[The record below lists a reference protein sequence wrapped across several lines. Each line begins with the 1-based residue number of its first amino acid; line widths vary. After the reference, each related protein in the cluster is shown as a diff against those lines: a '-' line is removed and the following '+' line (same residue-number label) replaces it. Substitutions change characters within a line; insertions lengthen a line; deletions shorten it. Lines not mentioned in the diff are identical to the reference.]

1 MKKIWLL
8 LWLSL
13 VGISVF
19 AAEDTITEQAEQ
31 FYAAGNYEEA
41 ADIYRQ
47 ILDEGWESADLYY
60 NLGNCYYKSG
70 NHTRAILNYE
80 RALLLRPGDAMARY
94 NLEMAQQSIVDKI
107 EVLPEFFL
115 VRWYK
120 ALETSLSADQW
131 GYLSVAGFIVF
142 LVMAALFFYSH
153 SVVVK
158 KTGFIVGI
166 IAFFLTLGTVFWA
179 FRQEYRISN
188 REYAIVVTPS
198 VTVKGAPNECG
209 TSHFRI
215 HEGLKVQVVEKLGD
229 WYNIRLADGNE
240 GWVENS
246 DIEKI

>member
-1 MKKIWLL
+1 MKRIWLL

-13 VGISVF
+13 AGISVF
-19 AAEDTITEQAEQ
+19 AAEDSITEQAEQ
-31 FYAAGNYEEA
+31 FYAAGNYTEA
-41 ADIYRQ
+41 AGIYRQ
-47 ILDEGWESADLYY
+47 ILADGWESADLYY
-60 NLGNCYYKSG
+60 NLGNCYYKLG
-70 NHTRAILNYE
+70 DNTQAILNYE
-80 RALLLRPGDAMARY
+80 RALLLKPGDAMARY
-94 NLEMAQQSIVDKI
+94 NLEMAQQAIVDKI

-131 GYLSVAGFIVF
+131 GYISVICFVLF
-142 LVMAALFFYSH
+142 LIMAALFFYSH

-166 IAFFLTLGTVFWA
+166 VAFFLTLGTIFWA
-179 FRQEYRISN
+179 SRQEN
-188 REYAIVVTPS
+188 RVSKHEYAIVVTPS
-198 VTVKGAPNECG
+198 VTVKGAPNESG
-209 TSHFRI
+209 TSLFLI
-215 HEGLKVQVVEKLGD
+215 HEGLKVQIVEKLGN